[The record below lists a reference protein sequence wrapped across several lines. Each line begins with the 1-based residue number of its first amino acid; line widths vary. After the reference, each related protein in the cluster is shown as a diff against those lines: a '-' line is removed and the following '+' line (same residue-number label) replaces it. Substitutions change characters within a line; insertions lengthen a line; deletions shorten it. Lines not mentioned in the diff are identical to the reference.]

1 MENNSFR
8 GKKILLVEDEE
19 TLAVGLEYNLT
30 DEGYIVDW
38 VKNGRKALEYFEAN
52 EYDLI
57 ILDIMLPYYNGF
69 EIAERVRS
77 VSPQM
82 PLLMLTARTTAED
95 KVRGLEVGADDY
107 MTKPFNLQELLL
119 RVKGMLKRKMWY
131 QSSTEIESIYRFG
144 NNVVNFENLNC
155 SSGLKKFVLTQRE
168 AMVLKYMIEKKGK
181 IVSRKELLENV
192 WHLSSEIETRTID
205 NFISRLRKYFE
216 PDPEHPIYFTSVR
229 SAGYTYNDEI
239 DDKTPHSL

>member
-1 MENNSFR
+1 MENNPYR

-38 VKNGRKALEYFEAN
+38 AKNGRKALEYFEAN

-69 EIAERVRS
+69 EIAERVRAR
-77 VSPQM
+77 SPQM
-82 PLLMLTARTTAED
+82 PLLMLTARTNAED

-107 MTKPFNLQELLL
+107 LTKPFNLQELLL
-119 RVKGMLKRKMWY
+119 RVKGMLRRKMWY
-131 QSSTEIESIYRFG
+131 QSTAEMGSSYKFG
-144 NNVVNFENLNC
+144 SNTVNFENLNC
-155 SSGLKKFVLTQRE
+155 DSGTKEFVLTQRE

-216 PDPEHPIYFTSVR
+216 PDPEHPVYFKSVR
-229 SAGYTYNDEI
+229 SAGYTFNDENN
-239 DDKTPHSL
+239 DSAVS